1 MRPVRQPAGDDSA
14 AGWGFAQEYLQHAAH
29 RATVRGWFEAAQ
41 VDAFA
46 CSHTCLPVFR
56 ALPISTRAQPAWVL
70 NNGATGMPNFRSDG
84 AGLFTRIG
92 LRPFAGPALARRH
105 GLVQDGVHI
114 DAIAVD
120 STTPEWQAAFLRQ
133 WPTGSD
139 VHLSYWSRVV
149 HGPDYG
155 PAQALV
161 LADPC
166 VQGRSSV
173 DNRGWLTAAPATPEH
188 ASDASVTFH
197 RTGRGTRRTSRRPC
211 GGGRQRRSAHP

>member
-1 MRPVRQPAGDDSA
+1 M
-14 AGWGFAQEYLQHAAH
+14 
-29 RATVRGWFEAAQ
+29 RGWFEAAQ

-120 STTPEWQAAFLRQ
+120 SAEKLDKLKGAGMQILPPSAALKADLKKVGDTMLKEWLDKAGPEGKQLVDAFQ
-133 WPTGSD
+133 K
-139 VHLSYWSRVV
+139 
-149 HGPDYG
+149 
-155 PAQALV
+155 
-161 LADPC
+161 
-166 VQGRSSV
+166 
-173 DNRGWLTAAPATPEH
+173 
-188 ASDASVTFH
+188 
-197 RTGRGTRRTSRRPC
+197 
-211 GGGRQRRSAHP
+211 